1 MANPRQANV
10 EAALAAFYERAE
22 RGRIPRRRRYG
33 RVVGGLVGSHQHQR
47 GKRLRQ
53 KLKHWTQL
61 RRYRAVK

>member
-1 MANPRQANV
+1 MTNPRQASV
-10 EAALAAFYERAE
+10 EAALAAFYQRAE
-22 RGRIPRRRRYG
+22 QGRVPQRRRHPRIVG
-33 RVVGGLVGSHQHQR
+33 GVVGAQQHQR